1 MADRGAECA
10 PDAIRPAG
18 GCGNRPPLTG
28 GPAVRAGNQTNPRED
43 ERDGGTTNDAAVR
56 FALKDSPMS
65 WFNRS
70 RETSE
75 GPKGPAAARSFV
87 LGGIE
92 VVGPWARASL
102 PATAEGGG
110 FFMITNKGTTPDR
123 LIAASSPV
131 AERVEI
137 HAITV
142 VGDGLR
148 MRERE
153 HGLAL
158 FPGTTLTLKPRGYHL
173 LLTGL
178 KAPLE
183 PGSQAPVTLAFE
195 SAGKMDIELAI
206 MAPGAVG
213 TQTL

>member
-1 MADRGAECA
+1 
-10 PDAIRPAG
+10 
-18 GCGNRPPLTG
+18 
-28 GPAVRAGNQTNPRED
+28 
-43 ERDGGTTNDAAVR
+43 
-56 FALKDSPMS
+56 MS

-70 RETSE
+70 RDTAE

-92 VVGPWARASL
+92 VAGPWARASL
-102 PATAEGGG
+102 PASADGGG
-110 FFMITNKGTTPDR
+110 FFTITNKGTVPDR
-123 LIAASSPV
+123 LIAASSPL

-137 HAITV
+137 HAIKV
-142 VGDGLR
+142 VGGDLR

-153 HGLAL
+153 GGLAL
-158 FPGTTLTLKPRGYHL
+158 PPGTTLTLKPRGYHL

-183 PGSQAPVTLAFE
+183 AGSQAPATLTFE
-195 SAGKMDIELAI
+195 NAGSMDIELAV
-206 MAPGAVG
+206 AEPGPVG